1 MVGLVGPWPDQRVK
15 FSLPYMQTFDTEDRT
30 QTMFMQLAP
39 PAREYCLLQPREPQ
53 ICHIH
58 LVSTEKQEMQRYN
71 RSRGGFNFDTGEG
84 FYS

>member
-1 MVGLVGPWPDQRVK
+1 
-15 FSLPYMQTFDTEDRT
+15 
-30 QTMFMQLAP
+30 MFMQLAP

-84 FYS
+84 FYSWKCKMWTEQSFPFQFDANLIF